1 MTYSFNS
8 QDSIDNYFKPIR
20 EDIVV
25 VLKFLKESE
34 FKKYWTQNI
43 KPDVDIRIE
52 EIKQKVSEFNIVP
65 ELGKYLVYGLYSN
78 KMNIYVLGLAQPT
91 AFHFG
96 YDNFITD
103 EAWSAEYIYIASIHQ
118 PMHPSIDMND
128 YDIADA
134 ILEVK
139 NDKFIVDTFEKR
151 DIEYGYNNIFLYTEE
166 NIIQAMDRQ
175 IARKMNVE
183 SRLLKD
189 WITKDSFW
197 NGIV

>member
-1 MTYSFNS
+1 LTYSFNS